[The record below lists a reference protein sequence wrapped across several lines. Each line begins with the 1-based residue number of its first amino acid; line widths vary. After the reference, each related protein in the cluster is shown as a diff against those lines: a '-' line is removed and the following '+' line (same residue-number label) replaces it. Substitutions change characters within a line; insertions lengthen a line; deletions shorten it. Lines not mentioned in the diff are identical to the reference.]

1 MKTVLEVIKE
11 RRSIRFF
18 KEEQIKKEE
27 LEKILEAGLWAPC
40 AGNLQAVKFVV
51 VQDKRLNDELGKINR
66 ELFGAAR
73 RNDKS
78 SGSIA
83 DDDSIKSAFYKA
95 PVVIYLF
102 APDNYPYAI
111 HDCCVASQNIMLEA
125 AEINIGSVCI
135 SRGEKTFETELG
147 KKSKE
152 KWGLDST
159 YKCHSIIPL
168 GYISKNGKPQSRKE
182 NRIIFD

>member
-1 MKTVLEVIKE
+1 M
-11 RRSIRFF
+11 
-18 KEEQIKKEE
+18 
-27 LEKILEAGLWAPC
+27 
-40 AGNLQAVKFVV
+40 
-51 VQDKRLNDELGKINR
+51 GKINR

-152 KWGLDST
+152 
-159 YKCHSIIPL
+159 
-168 GYISKNGKPQSRKE
+168 NG
-182 NRIIFD
+182 D

>member
-1 MKTVLEVIKE
+1 M
-11 RRSIRFF
+11 
-18 KEEQIKKEE
+18 
-27 LEKILEAGLWAPC
+27 LEAGLWAPC

-66 ELFGAAR
+66 ELFG
-73 RNDKS
+73 
-78 SGSIA
+78 
-83 DDDSIKSAFYKA
+83 
-95 PVVIYLF
+95 
-102 APDNYPYAI
+102 
-111 HDCCVASQNIMLEA
+111 A

-168 GYISKNGKPQSRKE
+168 GYISKNGKPQPRKE